1 MTDVLSYAFMQ
12 RALIAAVLVGIVC
25 SVIGTYVVLK
35 RLAFIGAGISH
46 SAFGGVALG
55 YLLGLS
61 PVGVAIP
68 FSLATA
74 MAIGWVSRKGKI
86 PEDTAIGIFFAST
99 MALGVLFIGLREGY
113 NVDLFGYLFGSI
125 LAVSVSDIWLILGLG
140 LGVIAV
146 VILLFKEFFFMSFD
160 EEMATVSGL
169 PVQGLYFVLL
179 GLMALTVII
188 SIKLVGIILVQALL
202 VIPAAAAY
210 QLTRNFIRMMLISVL
225 IGLISGVLGL
235 FLSYWCD
242 LASGATIVLTAAAI
256 FFICFL
262 FSPRRRRRHVTSEV

>member
-1 MTDVLSYAFMQ
+1 MTDILGYAFMQ
-12 RALIAAVLVGIVC
+12 RALVAAVLVGVVC

-61 PVGVAIP
+61 PIGVAIP

-74 MAIGWVSRKGKI
+74 MAIGWVSRKGKM
-86 PEDTAIGIFFAST
+86 PEDTAIGIFFAT
-99 MALGVLFIGLREGY
+99 AMALGVLFIGLSAGY

-146 VILLFKEFFFMSFD
+146 VLLLFKEFFFLSFD
-160 EEMATVSGL
+160 EEMAAVSGL
-169 PVQGLYFVLL
+169 PVRGLYFVLL

-188 SIKLVGIILVQALL
+188 SMKLVGIILVQALL
-202 VIPAAAAY
+202 VIPAAASY
-210 QLTRNFIRMMLISVL
+210 QLTRNFGRMMLISVL
-225 IGLISGVLGL
+225 IGLVSGILGL
-235 FLSYWCD
+235 FLSYWWD

-262 FSPRRRRRHVTSEV
+262 FSPVRRRRVVTE